1 MLYLQLLK
9 LILMNLAFKKR
20 LKLPLFLLLTIFLI
34 SSCAS
39 RKDMI
44 YFQDGSTEIS
54 TPVKYELT
62 YKPDDLLTIA
72 VSALDMD
79 AVRPFNLYV
88 ADYSRSSASGTITSS
103 PALQTY
109 LVDASGNIDF
119 PVLGRIAVSGLT
131 RKEATNLITE
141 KLRPFVKDPI
151 VSIRLTNFKVSVL
164 GEVSRPGTY
173 SIPNERVSL
182 LEALGLSGDLDIQ
195 AKRAH
200 VLVIRE
206 IDGKITKNYIDL
218 RSSDLFNSPFY
229 YLQQNDA
236 VYVEP
241 NNAKVKSAG
250 YNQYTSITI
259 SAISTLVSLF
269 AILTR

>member
-1 MLYLQLLK
+1 
-9 LILMNLAFKKR
+9 
-20 LKLPLFLLLTIFLI
+20 
-34 SSCAS
+34 
-39 RKDMI
+39 
-44 YFQDGSTEIS
+44 
-54 TPVKYELT
+54 
-62 YKPDDLLTIA
+62 
-72 VSALDMD
+72 
-79 AVRPFNLYV
+79 
-88 ADYSRSSASGTITSS
+88 
-103 PALQTY
+103 
-109 LVDASGNIDF
+109 
-119 PVLGRIAVSGLT
+119 
-131 RKEATNLITE
+131 
-141 KLRPFVKDPI
+141 

-182 LEALGLSGDLDIQ
+182 LEALGLSGDLGIQ